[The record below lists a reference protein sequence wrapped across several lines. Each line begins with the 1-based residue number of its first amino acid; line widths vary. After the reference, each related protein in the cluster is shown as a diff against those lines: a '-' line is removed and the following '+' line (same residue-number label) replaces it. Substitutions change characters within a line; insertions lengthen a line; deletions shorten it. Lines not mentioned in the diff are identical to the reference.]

1 MQRACVERCGRGACG
16 YGAPRGPREC
26 GSRGADAQNAAG
38 AGRAGT
44 GHREGYGRAA
54 RCRQRAS
61 DSAVPPYE
69 FVPRI
74 SAQSGS
80 PSVPRPG
87 PPPYSPS
94 SLNPRAQTHTEHPT
108 SPHTSPRDALH
119 PRPLGAPKSWKNVY
133 LCSQCKRGGGVW
145 GRAASASSS
154 SGHFFFFL
162 ATLSF
167 SSISR

>member
-1 MQRACVERCGRGACG
+1 MQAKGLRLCSPALRVCPPDFSSVRIPVRA
-16 YGAPRGPREC
+16 P
-26 GSRGADAQNAAG
+26 
-38 AGRAGT
+38 
-44 GHREGYGRAA
+44 A
-54 RCRQRAS
+54 RT
-61 DSAVPPYE
+61 
-69 FVPRI
+69 
-74 SAQSGS
+74 
-80 PSVPRPG
+80 
-87 PPPYSPS
+87 PPYSPS
-94 SLNPRAQTHTEHPT
+94 PLNPRAQTHTEHPT

>member
-1 MQRACVERCGRGACG
+1 MRRMLRARGARVPG
-16 YGAPRGPREC
+16 TARVTGGR
-26 GSRGADAQNAAG
+26 RGAG
-38 AGRAGT
+38 KGP
-44 GHREGYGRAA
+44 
-54 RCRQRAS
+54 

-87 PPPYSPS
+87 PSYSPS
-94 SLNPRAQTHTEHPT
+94 PLNPRAQTHTEHPT
-108 SPHTSPRDALH
+108 PLHTSPRDALH
-119 PRPLGAPKSWKNVY
+119 PRPLGAPKSWKTVY

-145 GRAASASSS
+145 GGAASSS

-162 ATLSF
+162 AALSF